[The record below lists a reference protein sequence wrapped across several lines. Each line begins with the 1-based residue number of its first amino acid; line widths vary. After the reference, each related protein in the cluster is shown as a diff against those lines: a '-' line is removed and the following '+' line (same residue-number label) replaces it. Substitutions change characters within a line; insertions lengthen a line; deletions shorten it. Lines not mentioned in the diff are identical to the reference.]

1 MFSPIGYF
9 YNSAHYKFEVPRQG
23 VFFRGH
29 LGKIELLPQKDFEIA
44 LRDLEGFER
53 IWVIFQFHQN
63 AEWRPTTRPPV
74 PAAGKERV
82 GTFASRSPY
91 RPNPI
96 GLSCVRLISVNGL
109 TLTIDEADLLSETP
123 ILDIKPYSPKA
134 DAFPRAKAGWVD
146 LQNIDPWEIS
156 ATEEFLVQSRW
167 IESVCGW
174 DLKSFAECQLNN
186 SPLDSSRRRVKV
198 HENQIAELAFRTF
211 RIDFSF
217 DEKNKKIC
225 LQKIRSGYIADELNS
240 AEDIYSDKALHREFL
255 AHFAQTPNA

>member
-123 ILDIKPYSPKA
+123 ILDIKPYIPKA
-134 DAFPRAKAGWVD
+134 DAFPQAKA
-146 LQNIDPWEIS
+146 N
-156 ATEEFLVQSRW
+156 
-167 IESVCGW
+167 
-174 DLKSFAECQLNN
+174 
-186 SPLDSSRRRVKV
+186 
-198 HENQIAELAFRTF
+198 
-211 RIDFSF
+211 
-217 DEKNKKIC
+217 
-225 LQKIRSGYIADELNS
+225 
-240 AEDIYSDKALHREFL
+240 
-255 AHFAQTPNA
+255 